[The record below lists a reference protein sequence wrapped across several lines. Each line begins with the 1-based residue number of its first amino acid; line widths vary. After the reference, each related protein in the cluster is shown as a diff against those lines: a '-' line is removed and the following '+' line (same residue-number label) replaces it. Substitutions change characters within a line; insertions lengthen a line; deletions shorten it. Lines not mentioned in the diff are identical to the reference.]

1 MSYLSISGSIPGSV
15 ENTWGEAA
23 QRLLSTLYC
32 SFAAPPSDP
41 RPAIEKDPWG
51 RARSMPHIKTY
62 LRHGN
67 DKGKEADRE
76 IAWLFLSSYNF
87 SGAAWGRLEKK
98 NTQLHLFQPSPPPSP
113 PPSLSPSAPR
123 ALCSLS
129 LGVRACLIGDSLPR
143 PHLPFHTFDIAISR
157 VRNMC
162 ESKRVSVGAGRAM
175 S

>member
-23 QRLLSTLYC
+23 QRLLRTLYC
-32 SFAAPPSDP
+32 TFGSPPSDP
-41 RPAIEKDPWG
+41 RPASDKDPWG

-76 IAWLFLSSYNF
+76 IAWLFLSSFNF

-98 NTQLHLFQPSPPPSP
+98 NTQLHLFQPSPPPPPSP
-113 PPSLSPSAPR
+113 PPSPPRRLAHCAPSLLVCVR
-123 ALCSLS
+123 SL
-129 LGVRACLIGDSLPR
+129 I
-143 PHLPFHTFDIAISR
+143 R
-157 VRNMC
+157 V
-162 ESKRVSVGAGRAM
+162 
-175 S
+175 